1 MMGLI
6 LEFLILFGIYTWS
19 SFKMIDLYMRR
30 EEIDNHTYKSFFGD
44 WMQEQYYFTRIISD
58 EDEKDLPPQKR
69 KHNLKQYWLLDF
81 YMLNALQLMAIGMLI
96 FEIFI
101 KK

>member
-1 MMGLI
+1 MGLI

-69 KHNLKQYWLLDF
+69 KHRSYLFFKISYH
-81 YMLNALQLMAIGMLI
+81 
-96 FEIFI
+96 
-101 KK
+101 K

>member
-1 MMGLI
+1 MGLI
-6 LEFLILFGIYTWS
+6 FEFLILFGIYTWS

-30 EEIDNHTYKSFFGD
+30 EEIDNHTYKSLFCD

-69 KHNLKQYWLLDF
+69 KHNLRQYWLLDF